1 MTRHLTLS
9 RIRSWPRKASPVQR
23 VMAILL
29 AVCVGLG
36 GWALAPLVEAAPV
49 NVVYAGGFAN
59 GWEKPQYGSGSYTT
73 TPGGPIELDFGAY
86 NYAKLVHAPISEQQT
101 LRFQFRVVNGFDPAN
116 QSWYLYINHEQSTTS
131 NVTRGLFFL
140 NFTGK
145 TPNAGGFYSFEF
157 DLRPGNLGGL
167 PIDTIIFQA
176 GSTAGPGL
184 AAGTVAQIN
193 NIEFDGP
200 LVPVA
205 PYARI
210 GASTAPTAETRDA
223 SITCAPG
230 RSAINPN
237 IYGIAMYSDINKPNA
252 PEQVSIGATSRRWGG
267 NSVSR
272 YNMTNNA
279 SNTGSDY
286 YFQNLALP
294 ISLPQFITK
303 SAQAGQSNAITVP
316 AINWIAKDTTAYS
329 YPRSAYAPGQSPQ
342 ASDPYFPDKTN
353 GVIASSGDFIGANPS
368 ATSTANSPARAADL
382 VTGVRAAAG
391 ASSPAGRVDQYIID
405 NEPDGWAGTHR
416 DVRRKGTDPG
426 YVSYEEAVQI
436 AKDYSAAIR
445 AVDPN
450 AQIAGPALQGYIFEL
465 FSARDITDPT
475 YAKTDFIN
483 HGNTEFL
490 KWYIQQIKNT
500 PARTIDV
507 IDVHHYP
514 AAQNGIGAL
523 YPSGPLTVA
532 AFNARI
538 ASVRSLW
545 DPTYAD
551 NDYVGQGQLGPANAN
566 PRVIPRVRGWINDSY
581 GNPTA
586 LGVSIGEWNFGQ
598 EDHMSGAIATSEA
611 LGVFGRERITSAY
624 YWTVPPENSPSFWGF
639 RAFTNYDGAGSRF
652 LPYGLVTSTA
662 TDGTSPLSV
671 FASTNAASTE
681 NEITAVVINK
691 SPDKRLTTS
700 LSLNGC
706 ATMGSA
712 KTYRYDGTNVAGFSA
727 SNPQGVNGN
736 KVSLTME
743 PWTINVVKF
752 SLASVPLPP
761 VNTVAPAIGG
771 STLVGQTLTATPG
784 TWNPAPATY
793 TYQWQRCD
801 TAGANC
807 VDISGATAPTY
818 TITAV
823 DLNARVQVVVA
834 AANGGG
840 IATAL
845 SIPTAVIGAA
855 AAQKPT
861 LKVAPV
867 ISGLATVGST
877 LTATDG
883 TWDNA
888 PTTFIRSWQRCNGPS
903 CQPIAGAAANTYVLT
918 TQDLQRTVKF
928 SIAAS
933 NIAGSASADSA
944 FTAVV
949 TPGLVKPTGAN
960 TGVPTGVRTTSYSGP
975 TTITTSG
982 TVIDAKK
989 ITSPLYITA
998 NNVTIRR
1005 SKVLLGSSSCCAAI
1019 QVKAGVTGTKIVDTE
1034 IAGGGIGLCIYGN
1047 DMALTRVNI
1056 SGCQYGVGGSTNVSV
1071 QSSYIH
1077 DTTDASLVGIYG
1089 TSMNGWTITG
1099 NSLSSPTTCTF
1110 TIGMTQ
1116 PAPATV
1122 TNINITGNWLAGGT
1136 YTIGVD
1142 GTAITF
1148 NNNRF
1153 IRGSWAVGPRFI
1165 YITNP
1170 PPTGTGN
1177 VYDDD
1182 GSAVGF

>member
-1 MTRHLTLS
+1 MTRFDVPRVGT
-9 RIRSWPRKASPVQR
+9 WPRKVSPAQR
-23 VMAILL
+23 VMSLVL
-29 AVCVGLG
+29 VMCVGFG

-49 NVVYAGGFAN
+49 NVVYAGAFAN
-59 GWEKPQYGSGSYTT
+59 GWEKPQYGSGVYNA
-73 TPGGPIELDFGAY
+73 TPGGPIELDFGGY
-86 NYAKLVHAPISEQQT
+86 NYAKIVHPPISSQQT

-116 QSWYLYINHEQSTTS
+116 QSWYVFLNNEQSSTS
-131 NVTRGLFFL
+131 NVNRGLFFF
-140 NFTGK
+140 NFSGK
-145 TPNAGGFYSFEF
+145 TPNAAGFYSFEF
-157 DLRPGNLGGL
+157 DLRSGNLGGL
-167 PIDTIIFQA
+167 PIDTVIFQA
-176 GSTAGPGL
+176 GSSAGPGL
-184 AAGTVAQIN
+184 PAGTVAQVN

-210 GASTAPTAETRDA
+210 GASTSPTAETRNA
-223 SITCAPG
+223 SITCSPG
-230 RSAINPN
+230 RTAINPN

-279 SNTGSDY
+279 TNTGSDY

-303 SAQAGQSNAITVP
+303 SAQAGQSNAVTVP
-316 AINWIAKDTTAYS
+316 AINWVAKDTTAYS
-329 YPRSAYAPGQSPQ
+329 YPRSAYGPGQSPQ

-353 GVIASSGDFIGANPS
+353 GVVASSGDFIAADPN
-368 ATSTANSPARAADL
+368 ATSTANSPARASAM
-382 VTGVRAAAG
+382 VTGARSAAAG
-391 ASSPAGRVDQYIID
+391 SAPAGRIDQYIID

-416 DVRRKGTDPG
+416 DVRRKGSDPG

-465 FSARDITDPT
+465 YSARDVTDPT
-475 YAKTDFIN
+475 YTKTDFIN

-490 KWYIQQIKNT
+490 KWYIQQIKNSPT
-500 PARTIDV
+500 RTIDV

-514 AAQNGIGAL
+514 AAQDGIGAL

-538 ASVRSLW
+538 DSVRSLW

-551 NDYVGQGQLGPANAN
+551 SDYVGKGQLGPAYAN
-566 PRVIPRVRGWINDSY
+566 PRVIPRVRGWINDAY

-671 FASTNAASTE
+671 FASTNAASSE
-681 NEITAVVINK
+681 DEITAVVINK
-691 SPDKRLTTS
+691 SSDKRLTTS
-700 LSLNGC
+700 LSLSGC
-706 ATMGSA
+706 ATMGSV
-712 KTYRYDGTNVAGFSA
+712 KTYRYDGTNASGFVA
-727 SNPQGVNGN
+727 SNAQGANGN
-736 KVSLTME
+736 KVTLTME

-752 SLASVPLPP
+752 STASVPLPP
-761 VNTVAPAIGG
+761 VNTAAPTIAGPPV
-771 STLVGQTLTATPG
+771 VGQTLSATPG
-784 TWNPAPATY
+784 VWNPATATY
-793 TYQWQRCD
+793 AYQWQRCD
-801 TAGANC
+801 AAGANC
-807 VDISGATAPTY
+807 VDIPGASASTY
-818 TITAV
+818 AITAAEV
-823 DLNARVQVVVA
+823 NSRAQVLVTASNSGGA
-834 AANGGG
+834 AS
-840 IATAL
+840 AL
-845 SIPTAVIGAA
+845 SVPTAVIGAA
-855 AAQKPT
+855 PAQKPVIKT
-861 LKVAPV
+861 APV
-867 ISGLATVGST
+867 VSGATTVGST

-883 TWDNA
+883 IWDNV
-888 PTTFIRSWQRCNGPS
+888 PTAFARTWQRCAAAS
-903 CQPIAGAAANTYVLT
+903 CQPIAGATANSYVVT
-918 TQDLQRTVKF
+918 TQDLQRAIKF
-928 SIAAS
+928 SVTATNA
-933 NIAGSASADSA
+933 AGSASAESA
-944 FTAVV
+944 LTAVV
-949 TPGLVKPTGAN
+949 TPALVKPTAAN
-960 TGVPTGVRTTSYSGP
+960 TGVPTGVRTTNYSGT
-975 TTITTSG
+975 TTISTAG
-982 TVIDAKK
+982 AVIDAKK

-998 NNVTIRR
+998 NNVTIKR
-1005 SKVLLGSSSCCAAI
+1005 SKVQLGPSSCCAAI
-1019 QVKAGVTGTKIVDTE
+1019 QVKAGVTGTKIIDTE
-1034 IAGGGIGLCIYGN
+1034 IIGGGISLCVYG
-1047 DMALTRVNI
+1047 DDTSLTRVNI
-1056 SGCQYGVGGSTNVSV
+1056 SGCQYGVAGSANISV
-1071 QSSYIH
+1071 QSSFIH

-1089 TSMNGWTITG
+1089 ISMNGWTIVG
-1099 NSLSSPTTCTF
+1099 NSLSAPTTSTF
-1110 TIGMTQ
+1110 TIAMTQ
-1116 PAPATV
+1116 PAPVTV
-1122 TNINITGNWLAGGT
+1122 TNINVSGNWLAGAT
-1136 YTIGVD
+1136 YTVGID
-1142 GTAITF
+1142 GTAITL

-1182 GSAVGF
+1182 GSPIGF